1 MGEIKNITAI
11 TDVSNNTYIENL
23 KRTKKQEVLDIID
36 AIVYEHR
43 IGISAMMG
51 PLSAK
56 EAEREYE
63 KLLNALPLIPGL
75 TKEEQEEL
83 TVIIKNKI
91 KEIPNVEEEKRAEYQ
106 AYECMAEEA
115 FIAAKARFEEL
126 GPARKLK
133 LILAGKDPDNID
145 ISFKTVQEINRL
157 YRKDERD

>member
-1 MGEIKNITAI
+1 MEVDINKFVEKINKNVKNI
-11 TDVSNNTYIENL
+11 
-23 KRTKKQEVLDIID
+23 K
-36 AIVYEHR
+36 
-43 IGISAMMG
+43 IG
-51 PLSAK
+51 
-56 EAEREYE
+56 
-63 KLLNALPLIPGL
+63 
-75 TKEEQEEL
+75 
-83 TVIIKNKI
+83 KNKI

-145 ISFKTVQEINRL
+145 ISFKTVQEINKL

>member
-1 MGEIKNITAI
+1 MGKIKNITAI

-63 KLLNALPLIPGL
+63 KLLKALPLIPGL

-91 KEIPNVEEEKRAEYQ
+91 KE
-106 AYECMAEEA
+106 
-115 FIAAKARFEEL
+115 
-126 GPARKLK
+126 
-133 LILAGKDPDNID
+133 
-145 ISFKTVQEINRL
+145 
-157 YRKDERD
+157 